1 MGIRRVKFCL
11 KTFGDSL
18 PLPFEGAN
26 EWLSNEI
33 YGSE

>member
-11 KTFGDSL
+11 KTFGDS